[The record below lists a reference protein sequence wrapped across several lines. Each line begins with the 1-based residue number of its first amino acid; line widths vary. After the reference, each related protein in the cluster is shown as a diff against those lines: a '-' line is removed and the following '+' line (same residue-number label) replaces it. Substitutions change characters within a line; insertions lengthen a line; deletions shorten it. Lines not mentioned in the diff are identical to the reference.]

1 MNKVSL
7 VIALSVFIAP
17 AVFANKTVTNTAAQS
32 DNGIRVI
39 TRPEI
44 MGLWGMQLPNN
55 NKCIEYYNFKGANE
69 LVVNS
74 GSEWSTGIYDYQPAP
89 DNTMSKL
96 PVMAMQIKY
105 DNNSEDCSGVQE
117 DQAGEVSQFFVKW
130 NNANTISFCGTETGE
145 QCVVTLHRVL
155 P

>member
-7 VIALSVFIAP
+7 LIVLSVLVAP
-17 AVFANKTVTNTAAQS
+17 TVFATKTANKTVAANENTVH
-32 DNGIRVI
+32 VI

-55 NKCIEYYNFKGANE
+55 NTCIEYYNFKAGNE
-69 LVVNS
+69 MVVNS
-74 GSEWSTGIYDYQPAP
+74 GKEWSTGIYDYQPAP
-89 DNTMSKL
+89 DNTMTKL

-105 DNNSEDCSGVQE
+105 DNDEMDCSGVQQ
-117 DQAGEVSQFFVKW
+117 DQSGEISQFFVKW
-130 NNANTISFCGTETGE
+130 NSPNSISFCGTATGE
-145 QCVVTLHRVL
+145 QCVVDLHRVL

>member
-7 VIALSVFIAP
+7 LIVLSVLVAP
-17 AVFANKTVTNTAAQS
+17 TVFANKTATAK
-32 DNGIRVI
+32 NENMIRVI
-39 TRPEI
+39 SRPEI

-55 NKCIEYYNFKGANE
+55 NTCIEYYNFKGGNE

-74 GSEWSTGIYDYQPAP
+74 GKEWSTGIYEYQPAP
-89 DNTMSKL
+89 DNTMSRL

-105 DNNSEDCSGVQE
+105 DNDEIDCSGLQQ
-117 DQAGEVSQFFVKW
+117 DQSGEVSQFFVKW
-130 NNANTISFCGTETGE
+130 NNPNSISFCGTATGE
-145 QCVVTLHRVL
+145 QCVVDLHRVL